1 MSMGAYLRRFSL
13 HRMADLIRKPVAS
26 MKRLA
31 IHLDLLV
38 YSMLLLLAAAGAAT
52 LALDNVGKA
61 FDDGATGAGNKI
73 EVQRVYLTRADYGAY
88 LPTLARLNPGV
99 GFALS
104 QDGSSV
110 LMTIGDEEL
119 FPDFLMALHTL
130 QAFKP
135 SVAWELVEM
144 CAKKCS
150 EEQVVASAIVKGFTQ
165 EIYKP

>member
-1 MSMGAYLRRFSL
+1 MNMDAYFRRLRL
-13 HRMADLIRKPVAS
+13 HRLADLIREPVTR
-26 MKRLA
+26 MKRFA

-38 YSMLLLLAAAGAAT
+38 YSILLVLMAAGAAA
-52 LALDNVGKA
+52 LALDKVGMV
-61 FDDGATGAGNKI
+61 FDDGTGAGNRI
-73 EVQRVYLTRADYGAY
+73 EVQRVYLMRSDYGAY

-104 QDGSSV
+104 QDGSAI
-110 LMTIGDEEL
+110 LLTIGDEEL

-144 CAKKCS
+144 CAKKCPD
-150 EEQVVASAIVKGFTQ
+150 EQVVARAIVKGFTQ

>member
-1 MSMGAYLRRFSL
+1 MGAYFRRLRL
-13 HRMADLIRKPVAS
+13 HWLADLVGESVTR
-26 MKRLA
+26 MKRYA

-38 YSMLLLLAAAGAAT
+38 YSALLVLIAAGAAA
-52 LALDNVGKA
+52 LALDKVGMV
-61 FDDGATGAGNKI
+61 FDDGAAGAGNKI
-73 EVQRVYLTRADYGAY
+73 EVQRVYLTRSDYGAY
-88 LPTLARLNPGV
+88 LPTQARLNPGV
-99 GFALS
+99 GFALT
-104 QDGSSV
+104 QDGSAI
-110 LMTIGDEEL
+110 LLTIGDEEL

-150 EEQVVASAIVKGFTQ
+150 EEQVVARAIVKGFTQ